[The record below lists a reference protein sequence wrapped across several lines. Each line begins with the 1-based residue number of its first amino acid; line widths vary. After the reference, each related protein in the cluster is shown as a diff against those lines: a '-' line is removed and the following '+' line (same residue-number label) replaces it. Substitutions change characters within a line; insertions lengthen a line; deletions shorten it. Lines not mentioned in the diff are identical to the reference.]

1 VTEYSVFSFLLIPT
15 SVQAYNILICV
26 SLRLASSFTHLQG
39 GLVSSHSSAQWLS
52 VLATNDQHATHGRDA
67 TAQARTLSQAF
78 KGQANWVSAQQA
90 LVEHRTARCEH
101 LLHLLRTETIAD
113 AAREKKLLET
123 QIPRKELRKR
133 HAEAAMERSEAADRI
148 MRVLQEYG
156 ILSGDEMADYYM
168 YTINAIKDLPD
179 DDTDHHHHHHGG
191 SEHAG
196 SSKAKSIAAS
206 SGDGDQSEYADSR
219 PSSASSTSTVAT
231 TVASGATTA
240 ANVKQRNK
248 AAAIKKLA
256 DDAALKSRIEKASQG
271 GSGAS
276 SSTTAPLKAI
286 GTYVPSAESY
296 RPSRAHADAS
306 VFEKA
311 GLAQT
316 VGIVLLCL
324 LFLYFF
330 FFSIAILHPSFYIFL
345 SLSLNSSFTYTVVS
359 VLISITSTL
368 YLWLF

>member
-1 VTEYSVFSFLLIPT
+1 M
-15 SVQAYNILICV
+15 
-26 SLRLASSFTHLQG
+26 
-39 GLVSSHSSAQWLS
+39 SSHSSAQWLS

-67 TAQARTLSQAF
+67 TAQARSLSQAF

-101 LLHLLRTETIAD
+101 LLHLLRTETVAD
-113 AAREKKLLET
+113 AAREKKLLEYP
-123 QIPRKELRKR
+123 IHSKELRKR
-133 HAEAAMERSEAADRI
+133 HAEVAMERSEAADRV

-156 ILSGDEMADYYM
+156 ILSGDEMADYYL

-179 DDTDHHHHHHGG
+179 NGTHVHHHHHQSDGD
-191 SEHAG
+191 HA
-196 SSKAKSIAAS
+196 SSSNGHKARSVAAS
-206 SGDGDQSEYADSR
+206 SGDGTQSEYADSR

-248 AAAIKKLA
+248 AAAKKKVA
-256 DDAALKSRIEKASQG
+256 SDAALKSRIENASH
-271 GSGAS
+271 GSGSGTA
-276 SSTTAPLKAI
+276 APLKAI

-316 VGIVLLCL
+316 V
-324 LFLYFF
+324 
-330 FFSIAILHPSFYIFL
+330 
-345 SLSLNSSFTYTVVS
+345 
-359 VLISITSTL
+359 ST
-368 YLWLF
+368 F